1 MPKYIWLAS
10 GGKSQ
15 LKPEKLSVLKGRRV
29 IAFPDVDGYQEWKE
43 KLSKIEGLTITVSDV
58 LEKTPPTKNGS
69 TTSTSPTGSSNGDRN
84 ASANSAEQTLSHSQA
99 TTTAHGTKPTSIRK
113 IVPHSPIRICSS
125 WQNTS
130 HPNTGLNL
138 KNLSFISFQ
147 IIAHDN
153 KNTNFATRKFLQKF
167 RVIIDIYDCI

>member
-1 MPKYIWLAS
+1 MPKYIWLAT

-15 LKPEKLSVLKGRRV
+15 LKPEKLSVLKDRKV

-58 LEKTPPTKNGS
+58 LEKTPLTKNGS

-84 ASANSAEQTLSHSQA
+84 ASANSAEQML
-99 TTTAHGTKPTSIRK
+99 AHGTKPTSIRK
-113 IVPHSPIRICSS
+113 IVPHSPTRICSS

-147 IIAHDN
+147 IIAYDN